1 MKSKTQMLKEVVEK
15 EVKLFI
21 EGEPGLECMSRIA
34 DFVQACKSSKEFV
47 IKKEY
52 KSIMDE

>member
-52 KSIMDE
+52 KSIMNE